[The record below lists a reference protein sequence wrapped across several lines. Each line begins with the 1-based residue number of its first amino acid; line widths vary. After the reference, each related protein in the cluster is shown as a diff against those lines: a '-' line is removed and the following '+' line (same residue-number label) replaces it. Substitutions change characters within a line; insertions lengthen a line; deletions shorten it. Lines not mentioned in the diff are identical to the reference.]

1 MIELKNISKAF
12 GDKILFQN
20 YSLKINKGESVV
32 VTGQSGSGKS
42 TLLNILSLIEPVD
55 SGNIIWNGKIIDKI
69 DTKQT
74 EKIMRNEIGYLFQN
88 YALIDND
95 TVLDNLKLSATY
107 VKNKKNIDYNRLLS
121 QVDLNVDLNKKVYL
135 LSGGEQQRVAL
146 ARLFIK
152 PCSIIFADEP
162 TGNLDSNNSKK
173 IIDKLFELN
182 DKGKTLVVVTHDLS
196 LVDRFDKH
204 IQLT

>member
-1 MIELKNISKAF
+1 MIELKNISKFF
-12 GDKILFQN
+12 GDKVLFEN
-20 YSLKINKGESVV
+20 FSLKINKGDSVV

-95 TVLDNLKLSATY
+95 TVLNNLKLSATY

-121 QVDLNVDLNKKVYL
+121 EVDLNVDLNKKIYL

-204 IQLT
+204 IQLI